1 MNPEQDTM
9 TVRERILKEAREEKK
24 LSRTDYRPHLVPANF
39 EEIRL
44 KQYRTKRILDLF
56 LSLFSFLIFAAL
68 FPVIA
73 IGIKLSSRGPVIF
86 KQKRTG
92 YHGHTFYCY
101 KFRTMHLV
109 SKSPKDGKPV
119 VTEKGDKR
127 IFWFGCL
134 LRKLNLDELPQI
146 LNVLKGDMSMVGPRP
161 YPIEECAYW
170 NTSFDDFFYRYA
182 LKPGITGYAQVKGY
196 RGGTHDVDHMRKR
209 TDYDLIYVEKNSFLM
224 DLKVIWKTVF
234 QMISMKTN
242 GH

>member
-1 MNPEQDTM
+1 M
-9 TVRERILKEAREEKK
+9 TVRERILKEAREEKS
-24 LSRTDYRPHLVPANF
+24 LSRRDETPHLVPANF

-44 KQYRTKRILDLF
+44 KQYPTKRVLDLF
-56 LSLFSFLIFAAL
+56 LSLFGFLVFAV
-68 FPVIA
+68 FYPIIA
-73 IGIKLSSRGPVIF
+73 IGIKLSSKGPVIF

-92 YHGHTFYCY
+92 YHGHTFHCY
-101 KFRTMHLV
+101 KFRTMHV
-109 SKSPKDGKPV
+109 IKKSSQNGKPV

-146 LNVLKGDMSMVGPRP
+146 LNVIKGDMSMVGPRP
-161 YPIEECAYW
+161 YPVEECAYW